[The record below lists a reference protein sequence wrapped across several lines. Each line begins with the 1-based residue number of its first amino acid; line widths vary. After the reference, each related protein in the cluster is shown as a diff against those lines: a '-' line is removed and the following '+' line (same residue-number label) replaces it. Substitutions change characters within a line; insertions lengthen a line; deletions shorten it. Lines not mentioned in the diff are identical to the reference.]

1 MALVAPLRSSAVVY
15 RGIRSPWWRWKVWCE
30 VEVLDFGFG
39 FGFGVGVGWGGARG
53 TRCLKIFGGFWR
65 WSHTSGIHIDFGG
78 LVNIE
83 LELELVRA
91 GTITMRHKDIVTQC
105 KPKFCQS
112 AAQPVLFLFLSII
125 AKGEVAPEKK

>member
-1 MALVAPLRSSAVVY
+1 
-15 RGIRSPWWRWKVWCE
+15 
-30 VEVLDFGFG
+30 VEVLD

-83 LELELVRA
+83 LELELELELVRV
-91 GTITMRHKDIVTQC
+91 GVTYVIWQV
-105 KPKFCQS
+105 QW
-112 AAQPVLFLFLSII
+112 Q
-125 AKGEVAPEKK
+125 